1 MTIKTKDNMKK
12 KLVQIMRK
20 SLVVPLPD
28 EQVDGIDKVCQ
39 SYLNEMDFVLADR
52 FIDVFVVDKEDEDLE
67 NELIEKIQESL
78 PELGGVTRFIFKACC
93 MYIIWLAVVSDE
105 LDEATKAGISL
116 MVKNAM
122 LQRKNSLQELPAIEV
137 MMDFY
142 DVWENYLA
150 SEIPD
155 VNTDDSMNLANEVLK
170 DTDYFTSNAISEDN
184 RDIIRRWAYDSV
196 STTMLEAFNRKKDTY
211 LSEESLTDRM
221 TAAVR
226 DWIKNL
232 PSMKMDTDGIRHII
246 TLFEKEELNQTYSI
260 KDLVDKLA
268 EYELPLGED
277 DVLYSSVL
285 ISALDDDGLKEEI
298 GNIKLTL
305 LEYGIYLYYELVAEK
320 LKEE

>member
-1 MTIKTKDNMKK
+1 MKQ

-39 SYLNEMDFVLADR
+39 SYLDEMDFVLADR
-52 FIDVFVVDKEDEDLE
+52 FIDVFVGDKEDEDLE

-93 MYIIWLAVVSDE
+93 MYIVWLSVSSDE

-122 LQRKNSLQELPAIEV
+122 LQRKNSLQELPALEV
-137 MMDFY
+137 MPDFY
-142 DVWENYLA
+142 DVWDNYLA
-150 SEIPD
+150 SERPD

-170 DTDYFTSNAISEDN
+170 DSDYFTSNAISKDN
-184 RDIIRRWAYDSV
+184 GEIIRRWAYDSV
-196 STTMLEAFNRKKDTY
+196 STSMLEAFNRKKDTY

-232 PSMKMDTDGIRHII
+232 PSMKMDSDGIKNII
-246 TLFEKEELNQTYSI
+246 TLFEKEELSQTYSI

-268 EYELPLGED
+268 EYELPFGED

-285 ISALDDDGLKEEI
+285 ISALDDDDLKEDI

-305 LEYGIYLYYELVAEK
+305 LEYGIYLYYELVTEK